1 MTAEPQVVDTA
12 AVEQLVRQVRGVL
25 AVRVVNDEQG
35 QIAEVH
41 VVGTPERSPKAMVRD
56 IESLLFVRG
65 GVRVSH
71 RKISL
76 VQLEEGHM
84 QAEPLRLQ
92 LVSIT
97 QTDEQ
102 PPAVRVTLG
111 MGEQH
116 VAGVGISRPGYD
128 DPSLLL
134 AGYATIHALNQ
145 MISSRGRFHVEQVQ
159 RQPLGTIEVCLAQ
172 LSFENDEGMET
183 FIGVSMIHNNELMSA
198 ARAILD
204 AVNRRLTRLM
214 NS

>member
-1 MTAEPQVVDTA
+1 MTVQSQAVDPA
-12 AVEQLVRQVRGVL
+12 AIEQLVSQVRGVL

-56 IESLLFVRG
+56 VESLLFVRG

-76 VQLEEGHM
+76 VQLEEGYI
-84 QAEPLRLQ
+84 QAEPLRIQ
-92 LVSIT
+92 LVNIT
-97 QTDEQ
+97 QTNDD
-102 PPAVRVTLG
+102 PPAVHVTLAL
-111 MGEQH
+111 GEQH
-116 VAGVGISRPGYD
+116 IQGIGTKRPDHD
-128 DPSLLL
+128 DAPLVL

-145 MISSRGRFHVEQVQ
+145 MIGSHGQFRVEQVQ
-159 RQPLGTIEVCLAQ
+159 RQPLGALAVCLAQ
-172 LSFENDEGMET
+172 LSFENDEGIET
-183 FIGVSMIHNNELMSA
+183 FIGVSMIHDNELMSA

-214 NS
+214 GS

>member
-1 MTAEPQVVDTA
+1 MTVQPQAVDPA
-12 AVEQLVRQVRGVL
+12 AIEQLVSQVRGVL

-56 IESLLFVRG
+56 VESLLFVRG

-76 VQLEEGHM
+76 VQLEEGRM

-92 LVSIT
+92 LVKIT
-97 QTDEQ
+97 QTDG
-102 PPAVRVTLG
+102 PPTAIHVTLAL
-111 MGEQH
+111 GEQH
-116 VAGVGISRPGYD
+116 IQGIGTRRPGYD
-128 DPSLLL
+128 DSSLVL

-145 MISSRGRFHVEQVQ
+145 MIGSRGQFRVEQVQ
-159 RQPLGTIEVCLAQ
+159 RQLLGTLSVCLAQ
-172 LSFENDEGMET
+172 LSFENDEGVET
-183 FIGVSMIHNNELMSA
+183 FIGVSMIHENELMSA